1 MDYLLFL
8 PKKIIENIQNNY
20 IITNDL
26 LINQSYAIYK
36 NKEFIENTIIKNI
49 HNNDVHIFYQVKTL
63 GKDYMRNEIIP
74 RDKVIFFNHVQ
85 TDFQIKNEDKSKQR
99 LKDFF
104 KKNYLKK

>member
-8 PKKIIENIQNNY
+8 PKKIIQHIQNNY

-26 LINQSYAIYK
+26 KMNHNYAIYK
-36 NKEFIENTIIKNI
+36 NKEFIEDTTIKNI
-49 HNNDVHIFYQVKTL
+49 QDNDVHILYKVKTI
-63 GKDYMRNEIIP
+63 GKDYMRNEIVP
-74 RDKVIFFNHVQ
+74 RDKVIFFNHVPTEFQ
-85 TDFQIKNEDKSKQR
+85 TKNEDKSKQR